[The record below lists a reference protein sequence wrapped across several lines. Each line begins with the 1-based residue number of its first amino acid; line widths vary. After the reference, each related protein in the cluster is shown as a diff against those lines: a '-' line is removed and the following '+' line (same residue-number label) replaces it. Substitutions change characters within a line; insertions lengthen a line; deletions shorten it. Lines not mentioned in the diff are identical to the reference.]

1 LIFSKEAPDILWA
14 LARNLQRL
22 GVRPEKLVWDRES
35 AIAGRG
41 KPTEAFLAFCG
52 QLEVGWIILA
62 AADPQAKGQLERQ
75 HDYLEKNFEPRRS
88 FVNHHDFQDQLDGW
102 SDKANGRQHRTIR
115 AVPADRL
122 AHERGVSAL
131 GDVDVDTDKRWVLRV
146 PAQPLVRVDRNDYSV
161 DPQFVGRRVEIRVS
175 QSTVTAT
182 VLDTGELA
190 ASHRRIFAGA
200 QTIMDPAHQDR
211 LEIQRQRRR
220 SRDDVVVEQRSLD
233 VYDALIA

>member
-1 LIFSKEAPDILWA
+1 LIFSKEAPDILWG

-52 QLEVGWIILA
+52 QLSVGWIILA
-62 AADPQAKGQLERQ
+62 PADPQAKGQLERQ

-88 FVNHHDFQDQLDGW
+88 FVNHHDFQDQLDSW
-102 SDKANGRQHRTIR
+102 SEKANGRQHRTTR

-122 AHERGVSAL
+122 AHERGLSPL
-131 GDVDVDTDKRWVLRV
+131 GDIQVDTDKRWVLRV
-146 PAQPLVRVDRNDYSV
+146 PPQPLVRVDRNDYSV
-161 DPQFVGRRVEIRVS
+161 DPQFAGRRVEIRVS

-182 VLDTGELA
+182 VLDSGELA
-190 ASHRRIFAGA
+190 ASHRRIFAAG